1 MLCSHPGAHG
11 ISSALTLYIPALS
24 LAQYT
29 TASSLL
35 LQSVEELKQSSVEL
49 QHYAQR
55 LERVEARCKKLE
67 DTAATRAEVQ
77 RIAAENKALYVGTAA
92 AAGQAH
98 QLTAHCMQTELNL
111 SLLEAKKNIWGLEGD
126 VQLLLAD
133 RARVVR
139 IQ

>member
-1 MLCSHPGAHG
+1 VLLRARTDACN
-11 ISSALTLYIPALS
+11 TL
-24 LAQYT
+24 QYT

-77 RIAAENKALYVGTAA
+77 RIAAEKKALYVGATVPAA
-92 AAGQAH
+92 AQRRPLRDAEE
-98 QLTAHCMQTELNL
+98 TRSSPQTELNL